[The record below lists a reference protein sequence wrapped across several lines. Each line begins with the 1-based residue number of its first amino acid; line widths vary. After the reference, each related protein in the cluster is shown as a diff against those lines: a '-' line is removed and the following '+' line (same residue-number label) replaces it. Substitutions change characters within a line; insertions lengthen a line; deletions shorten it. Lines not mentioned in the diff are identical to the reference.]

1 MLDFFKRKGS
11 TSNSSEV
18 NVELPTTNVAIPIP
32 ENADVPIPENA
43 DVLISQTQ
51 FQRIDLDSLDYDP
64 GTRKQIWEYHVNQ
77 RDEIRRV
84 YIKKGPH
91 QPPLETF
98 KKSGKQ
104 NRSFQASWYRNNSK
118 WLEYS
123 PTTDA
128 AYCLPCFVFHNPNVV
143 VGQNTF
149 IVGGFR
155 NWKKVGGKDC
165 SFQVHIGKDPNSTRR
180 VAEQMCKDLMNQSQ
194 HLQRVVDH
202 FTTEQIANN
211 RLQLKATIFI
221 VRYLAFQAIAFRG
234 RDESFG
240 SLNRGNF
247 HESLG
252 IVTFWNEKEILHVFS
267 TKVKKAIREEIA
279 RDESMKEQMAVVFRY
294 VDAKGFVKERFFGLI
309 HKGIYSLL
317 SQYCLDIQNIR
328 GQGYDGASNM
338 RGMWNGLQALILNDC
353 PYAYYIHLK
362 ASKQVVPISHFF
374 LTLLFLIKIVSASC
388 KRNEQLKVANANEIA
403 RLIDLEELETGKTR
417 WSSHFRSVSS
427 LLRMFSS
434 TVEVLQNIID
444 GESAYEGLT
453 SFEFVFILHL
463 EKETM
468 EITDKLC
475 QALQSQSQDILN
487 AMHLVSSTKALIQ
500 KFRDDGWDGLLTT
513 VISFCEKHRIDIL
526 DMNAR
531 YVARRGRARNQPDN
545 VTNEHHYR
553 VNSFYAT
560 IDSQLQELNYRF
572 NEDAMELLRLSS
584 ALEPREALKS
594 FRISDL
600 CLLVKNFYLQDFTDY
615 DKQVL
620 EKELYHFE
628 HNVVQDPEFKTL
640 KSLSELSQWLVRTGN
655 SEHYKLV
662 YRMVILVLTLPVS
675 TATTEA
681 FSAMKLVKTELRN
694 KMEDDFLNDSL
705 MLYIEKD
712 IASTFS
718 LDSIVDDFEDLKE
731 RRVPFS

>member
-1 MLDFFKRKGS
+1 MSLHLKG
-11 TSNSSEV
+11 
-18 NVELPTTNVAIPIP
+18 L
-32 ENADVPIPENA
+32 
-43 DVLISQTQ
+43 
-51 FQRIDLDSLDYDP
+51 
-64 GTRKQIWEYHVNQ
+64 
-77 RDEIRRV
+77 
-84 YIKKGPH
+84 H

-155 NWKKVGGKDC
+155 NRKK
-165 SFQVHIGKDPNSTRR
+165 
-180 VAEQMCKDLMNQSQ
+180 

-211 RLQLKATIFI
+211 RLQLKATIFV

-234 RDESFG
+234 RDESF
-240 SLNRGNF
+240 SSFNRGNF

-252 IVTFWNEKEILHVFS
+252 IVTFWNEKVAEIIEKVPKNATYTSPRIQKEILHVFS
-267 TKVKKAIREEIA
+267 AKVKKVIWEEIGDAKFCIMVDEA
-279 RDESMKEQMAVVFRY
+279 RDESMKEQMAMVFRY
-294 VDAKGFVKERFFGLI
+294 VDAEGFVKECFFGLI
-309 HKGIYSLL
+309 HVVDTAALTLKKGIYSLL

-353 PYAYYIHLK
+353 PYAYYIHCFAHHLQLALVK

-403 RLIDLEELETGKTR
+403 RLIDLEELETGSGLNQIGTLQR
-417 WSSHFRSVSS
+417 PGETCWSSHFRPVSS

-444 GESAYEGLT
+444 GAIDGENRAEG
-453 SFEFVFILHL
+453 E
-463 EKETM
+463 
-468 EITDKLC
+468 
-475 QALQSQSQDILN
+475 
-487 AMHLVSSTKALIQ
+487 
-500 KFRDDGWDGLLTT
+500 DDGWDGLLTT
-513 VISFCEKHRIDIL
+513 VISFCEKHRIDVL

-545 VTNEHHYR
+545 VINEHHYR
-553 VNSFYAT
+553 VNIFYAT

-600 CLLVKNFYLQDFTDY
+600 CLLVKNFYPQDFTDY

-628 HNVVQDPEFKTL
+628 HNVVQDPEFKKL

-675 TATTEA
+675 TATTERA

-731 RRVPFS
+731 RQVPFS

>member
-1 MLDFFKRKGS
+1 MTQFPLQLVDFTLHVSVIFCMGNMTLPSRLTFTGMKGTNKDIGPWAALEDIKEPEEKYVLVKASRLLGRERGS

-43 DVLISQTQ
+43 DVPISQTQ
-51 FQRIDLDSLDYDP
+51 FQRINLDSLDYDP
-64 GTRKQIWEYHVNQ
+64 GTRKQISEYHVNQ
-77 RDEIRRV
+77 RDEIRQA
-84 YIKKGPH
+84 YIKKGKDH
-91 QPPLETF
+91 
-98 KKSGKQ
+98 
-104 NRSFQASWYRNNSK
+104 NS
-118 WLEYS
+118 
-123 PTTDA
+123 A
-128 AYCLPCFVFHNPNVV
+128 H
-143 VGQNTF
+143 
-149 IVGGFR
+149 
-155 NWKKVGGKDC
+155 
-165 SFQVHIGKDPNSTRR
+165 R

-234 RDESFG
+234 RDESFS

-252 IVTFWNEKEILHVFS
+252 IVTFWNEKVAEIIEKAPKNATYTSPKIQKEILHVFS
-267 TKVKKAIREEIA
+267 AKVKKAIREEIGDAKFCIMVDEA

-294 VDAKGFVKERFFGLI
+294 VDAEGFVKERFFGLI
-309 HKGIYSLL
+309 HVVDIAALTLKKGIYS
-317 SQYCLDIQNIR
+317 
-328 GQGYDGASNM
+328 
-338 RGMWNGLQALILNDC
+338 
-353 PYAYYIHLK
+353 
-362 ASKQVVPISHFF
+362 F
-374 LTLLFLIKIVSASC
+374 ASC

-403 RLIDLEELETGKTR
+403 RLIDLEELETGSGFNQIGTLQRPGETR

-434 TVEVLQNIID
+434 TVEILQNIID
-444 GESAYEGLT
+444 GAIDGENWAEG
-453 SFEFVFILHL
+453 E
-463 EKETM
+463 
-468 EITDKLC
+468 
-475 QALQSQSQDILN
+475 
-487 AMHLVSSTKALIQ
+487 
-500 KFRDDGWDGLLTT
+500 DDGWDGLLTT
-513 VISFCEKHRIDIL
+513 VISFCEKHRIDVL

-531 YVARRGRARNQPDN
+531 YVARRGRARNQPNN

-553 VNSFYAT
+553 VNIFYAT

-600 CLLVKNFYLQDFTDY
+600 CLLVKNLYPQDFIDY

-620 EKELYHFE
+620 EKEFYHFE
-628 HNVVQDPEFKTL
+628 HNVVQDPEFKKL

-675 TATTEA
+675 TATTERA

-712 IASTFS
+712 IALTFS
-718 LDSIVDDFEDLKE
+718 LDSIA
-731 RRVPFS
+731 RVIEQLY

>member
-1 MLDFFKRKGS
+1 MAMTVTDLIDHTTCSLKPDLIMIEDMMHFMQVVFTTQWSLHQNQIIHEGKEASPIEALLTSKHLICRKGS

-32 ENADVPIPENA
+32 ENVDVPIPENA
-43 DVLISQTQ
+43 DVPISQTQ

-77 RDEIRRV
+77 RDEIRRA

-165 SFQVHIGKDPNSTRR
+165 SFQVHIGKDPNSAHR
-180 VAEQMCKDLMNQSQ
+180 VAEQMCKDLMNQLQ

-234 RDESFG
+234 RDESFS

-252 IVTFWNEKEILHVFS
+252 IVTFWNEKVAEIIEKAPKNATYTSPRIQKEILHVFS
-267 TKVKKAIREEIA
+267 AKVKKAIRKEIGDAKFCIMVDEA
-279 RDESMKEQMAVVFRY
+279 RDESKKEQMTVVFRY
-294 VDAKGFVKERFFGLI
+294 VDAEGFVKERFFGLI
-309 HKGIYSLL
+309 HVVDTATLTLKKGIYSLL

-353 PYAYYIHLK
+353 PYAYYIHCFAHRLQLALVK
-362 ASKQVVPISHFF
+362 ASKQGVPISHFF

-403 RLIDLEELETGKTR
+403 RLIDLEELETGSGLNQIGTLQRPGETR

-427 LLRMFSS
+427 LLRMLSS

-444 GESAYEGLT
+444 GAIDGENRAEGESAYE
-453 SFEFVFILHL
+453 
-463 EKETM
+463 
-468 EITDKLC
+468 
-475 QALQSQSQDILN
+475 
-487 AMHLVSSTKALIQ
+487 
-500 KFRDDGWDGLLTT
+500 
-513 VISFCEKHRIDIL
+513 
-526 DMNAR
+526 
-531 YVARRGRARNQPDN
+531 
-545 VTNEHHYR
+545 
-553 VNSFYAT
+553 
-560 IDSQLQELNYRF
+560 DSQLQELNYRF
-572 NEDAMELLRLSS
+572 NEDAMELLRLSP

-600 CLLVKNFYLQDFTDY
+600 CLLVKNFYPQDFTDY

-628 HNVVQDPEFKTL
+628 HNVVQDPEFKKL
-640 KSLSELSQWLVRTGN
+640 KSLSELSQW
-655 SEHYKLV
+655 
-662 YRMVILVLTLPVS
+662 I
-675 TATTEA
+675 
-681 FSAMKLVKTELRN
+681 
-694 KMEDDFLNDSL
+694 
-705 MLYIEKD
+705 
-712 IASTFS
+712 
-718 LDSIVDDFEDLKE
+718 
-731 RRVPFS
+731 

>member
-1 MLDFFKRKGS
+1 M
-11 TSNSSEV
+11 
-18 NVELPTTNVAIPIP
+18 
-32 ENADVPIPENA
+32 
-43 DVLISQTQ
+43 
-51 FQRIDLDSLDYDP
+51 
-64 GTRKQIWEYHVNQ
+64 
-77 RDEIRRV
+77 
-84 YIKKGPH
+84 
-91 QPPLETF
+91 
-98 KKSGKQ
+98 
-104 NRSFQASWYRNNSK
+104 
-118 WLEYS
+118 
-123 PTTDA
+123 
-128 AYCLPCFVFHNPNVV
+128 
-143 VGQNTF
+143 
-149 IVGGFR
+149 
-155 NWKKVGGKDC
+155 
-165 SFQVHIGKDPNSTRR
+165 
-180 VAEQMCKDLMNQSQ
+180 
-194 HLQRVVDH
+194 
-202 FTTEQIANN
+202 
-211 RLQLKATIFI
+211 
-221 VRYLAFQAIAFRG
+221 
-234 RDESFG
+234 
-240 SLNRGNF
+240 
-247 HESLG
+247 
-252 IVTFWNEKEILHVFS
+252 
-267 TKVKKAIREEIA
+267 
-279 RDESMKEQMAVVFRY
+279 
-294 VDAKGFVKERFFGLI
+294 KERFFGLI
-309 HKGIYSLL
+309 HVVDTGALTLKKGIYSLL

-328 GQGYDGASNM
+328 GQGYNGASNM

-353 PYAYYIHLK
+353 PYAYYIHCFAHRLQLALVK

-403 RLIDLEELETGKTR
+403 RLIDLEELKTG
-417 WSSHFRSVSS
+417 SGLNQIVSS

-434 TVEVLQNIID
+434 TIEVLQNIID
-444 GESAYEGLT
+444 GAIDGENRAEGESAYEGLT

-468 EITDKLC
+468 EITDKFC

-487 AMHLVSSTKALIQ
+487 AMHLASSTKALIQ

-526 DMNAR
+526 DMNAH
-531 YVARRGRARNQPDN
+531 N

-553 VNSFYAT
+553 VNIFYAT

-584 ALEPREALKS
+584 TLEPREALKS

-600 CLLVKNFYLQDFTDY
+600 CLLVKNFYPQDFTDY

-628 HNVVQDPEFKTL
+628 HNVVQDPEFKKL
-640 KSLSELSQWLVRTGN
+640 KSISELSQWLVRTGN
-655 SEHYKLV
+655 LEHYKLV
-662 YRMVILVLTLPVS
+662 YRMVILVLTLLVS
-675 TATTEA
+675 TATTERA

>member
-1 MLDFFKRKGS
+1 
-11 TSNSSEV
+11 
-18 NVELPTTNVAIPIP
+18 
-32 ENADVPIPENA
+32 
-43 DVLISQTQ
+43 
-51 FQRIDLDSLDYDP
+51 
-64 GTRKQIWEYHVNQ
+64 
-77 RDEIRRV
+77 
-84 YIKKGPH
+84 
-91 QPPLETF
+91 
-98 KKSGKQ
+98 
-104 NRSFQASWYRNNSK
+104 
-118 WLEYS
+118 
-123 PTTDA
+123 
-128 AYCLPCFVFHNPNVV
+128 
-143 VGQNTF
+143 
-149 IVGGFR
+149 
-155 NWKKVGGKDC
+155 
-165 SFQVHIGKDPNSTRR
+165 
-180 VAEQMCKDLMNQSQ
+180 MCKDLMNQSQ

-234 RDESFG
+234 QDESFS

-252 IVTFWNEKEILHVFS
+252 IVTFWNEKVAEIIEKAPKNATYTSPRIQKEILHVFS
-267 TKVKKAIREEIA
+267 AKVKKAIREEIGDAKFCIMVDEA

-294 VDAKGFVKERFFGLI
+294 VDAEGFVKERFFGLI
-309 HKGIYSLL
+309 HAVNTAALTLKKGIYSLL

-353 PYAYYIHLK
+353 PYAYYIHCFVHRLQLALVK

-403 RLIDLEELETGKTR
+403 RLIDLEELETGSGLNQIGTLQRPGETR

-444 GESAYEGLT
+444 GAIDGENRAEGESAYEGLT

-513 VISFCEKHRIDIL
+513 VISFCEKHRIDVL

-553 VNSFYAT
+553 INIFYAT

-572 NEDAMELLRLSS
+572 NKDAMELLRLSS

-600 CLLVKNFYLQDFTDY
+600 CLLVKNFYPQDFTDY

-620 EKELYHFE
+620 EKELYHFK
-628 HNVVQDPEFKTL
+628 HNVVQDSEFKKL

-675 TATTEA
+675 TATTERA

>member
-1 MLDFFKRKGS
+1 MGLDMIQYKFAISAGS

-43 DVLISQTQ
+43 DVPISQSQ

-77 RDEIRRV
+77 RDEIRRA

-143 VGQNTF
+143 VGQNAF

-165 SFQVHIGKDPNSTRR
+165 SFQVHIGKDPNSAHR

-234 RDESFG
+234 RDESFS

-252 IVTFWNEKEILHVFS
+252 IVTFWNEKVAEIIEKAPKNATYTSPRIQKEILHVFS
-267 TKVKKAIREEIA
+267 AKVKKAIREEIGDAKFCIMVDEA

-294 VDAKGFVKERFFGLI
+294 VDAEGFVKERFFGLI
-309 HKGIYSLL
+309 HVVDTAALTLKKGIYSLL
-317 SQYCLDIQNIR
+317 SQYCLDIQNIQ

-338 RGMWNGLQALILNDC
+338 RGMWNGLQALILNDY
-353 PYAYYIHLK
+353 PYAYYIHCFAHRLQLALVK

-403 RLIDLEELETGKTR
+403 RLIDLEELETGSGLNQIGTLQR
-417 WSSHFRSVSS
+417 PGETSWSSHFRSVSS

-444 GESAYEGLT
+444 GAIDGENRAEGESAYE
-453 SFEFVFILHL
+453 
-463 EKETM
+463 
-468 EITDKLC
+468 
-475 QALQSQSQDILN
+475 
-487 AMHLVSSTKALIQ
+487 
-500 KFRDDGWDGLLTT
+500 
-513 VISFCEKHRIDIL
+513 
-526 DMNAR
+526 
-531 YVARRGRARNQPDN
+531 
-545 VTNEHHYR
+545 
-553 VNSFYAT
+553 
-560 IDSQLQELNYRF
+560 DSQLQELNYRF

-600 CLLVKNFYLQDFTDY
+600 CLLVKNFYPQDFTDY

-628 HNVVQDPEFKTL
+628 HNVVQDPEFKKL

-675 TATTEA
+675 TATTE
-681 FSAMKLVKTELRN
+681 
-694 KMEDDFLNDSL
+694 
-705 MLYIEKD
+705 
-712 IASTFS
+712 
-718 LDSIVDDFEDLKE
+718 
-731 RRVPFS
+731 

>member
-11 TSNSSEV
+11 ASNSSKV

-32 ENADVPIPENA
+32 ENVDVPIPENA
-43 DVLISQTQ
+43 DVPISQTQ

-77 RDEIRRV
+77 HDEIRRA

-98 KKSGKQ
+98 KKSGKH

-128 AYCLPCFVFHNPNVV
+128 AYCLPCFVFYNPNVV
-143 VGQNTF
+143 VGQNTV

-155 NWKKVGGKDC
+155 NWKK
-165 SFQVHIGKDPNSTRR
+165 
-180 VAEQMCKDLMNQSQ
+180 
-194 HLQRVVDH
+194 
-202 FTTEQIANN
+202 
-211 RLQLKATIFI
+211 ATNFI

-234 RDESFG
+234 RDESFS

-252 IVTFWNEKEILHVFS
+252 IVTFWNEKVAEIIEKAPKNATYTSPRIQKEILHVFS
-267 TKVKKAIREEIA
+267 AKVKKTIREEIGDTKFCIMVDEA

-294 VDAKGFVKERFFGLI
+294 VDAKV
-309 HKGIYSLL
+309 
-317 SQYCLDIQNIR
+317 
-328 GQGYDGASNM
+328 
-338 RGMWNGLQALILNDC
+338 
-353 PYAYYIHLK
+353 K

-374 LTLLFLIKIVSASC
+374 LTLLFLIKIVNASC

-403 RLIDLEELETGKTR
+403 RLIDLEELETGSGLNQIGTLQRHGETR

-444 GESAYEGLT
+444 GAIDGENRAEEESAYEGLT

-500 KFRDDGWDGLLTT
+500 KFRDDRWDGLLTT
-513 VISFCEKHRIDIL
+513 VISFCEKHRIDVL

-531 YVARRGRARNQPDN
+531 YVVRRGRARNQQDY

-553 VNSFYAT
+553 VNIFYAT
-560 IDSQLQELNYRF
+560 IDSQLHELNYRF

-600 CLLVKNFYLQDFTDY
+600 FLLVKNFYPQDFTNY
-615 DKQVL
+615 DK
-620 EKELYHFE
+620 
-628 HNVVQDPEFKTL
+628 
-640 KSLSELSQWLVRTGN
+640 
-655 SEHYKLV
+655 
-662 YRMVILVLTLPVS
+662 
-675 TATTEA
+675 
-681 FSAMKLVKTELRN
+681 
-694 KMEDDFLNDSL
+694 
-705 MLYIEKD
+705 
-712 IASTFS
+712 
-718 LDSIVDDFEDLKE
+718 
-731 RRVPFS
+731 